1 MNGSVLNDRP
11 NHYQEL
17 IKEIMSGELVRDVLP
32 NPSYDFAEE
41 RQARYYSN
49 MRWNME
55 SDMAVMVMNHHQG
68 CQELELLKGWKKNEN
83 E

>member
-1 MNGSVLNDRP
+1 MNGSILNDRP
-11 NHYQEL
+11 NHFENL
-17 IKEIMSGELVRDVLP
+17 MKEIESGMLVRDVIP

-55 SDMAVMVMNHHQG
+55 SDMALMVMTHHQN
-68 CQELELLKGWKKNEN
+68 CQELELIKEWKNNE
-83 E
+83 

>member
-1 MNGSVLNDRP
+1 MRGSLIENDRP
-11 NHYQEL
+11 AYYEPL
-17 IKEIMSGELVRDVLP
+17 LKEIMSGEMVRDVLP

-55 SDMAVMVMNHHQG
+55 SDMAMMVMNEHQQ
-68 CQELELLKGWKKNEN
+68 CQELDILKGWKNNE
-83 E
+83 